1 MNGIEKKGIGE
12 RYLWK
17 GAMVKEQD
25 IHISLQDR
33 GYVFGDGLY
42 EVVRVYNGKLFG
54 LKRHLDRLFQ
64 GADVIDFNLQYTR
77 EEFEGFFQQLVEEND
92 LHSGYVYMQLTR
104 GDDGIRNHL
113 YPGREDQRPVLSGF
127 AVHAPRN
134 VEKIQA
140 GTTAISV
147 EDIRWKY
154 CHVKTLNLIP
164 NCMARSEA
172 KRKGAGKAI
181 LVKDGIVTEE
191 KSGSILIVQNGCI
204 LTHVENEDILPST
217 TKKILEALC
226 EKEQIPF
233 REGNFTLD
241 DLYAADEVIVA
252 DTNTEC
258 SAVLKVDGHTIRDG
272 KPGPILKQLQK
283 AYEAAIIA
291 ECGKAE

>member
-33 GYVFGDGLY
+33 GHVFGDGLY

-77 EEFEGFFQQLVEEND
+77 EEFEGFFQQLVEENG

-191 KSGSILIVQNGCI
+191 KSGSILIVQ
-204 LTHVENEDILPST
+204 D
-217 TKKILEALC
+217 
-226 EKEQIPF
+226 
-233 REGNFTLD
+233 
-241 DLYAADEVIVA
+241 
-252 DTNTEC
+252 
-258 SAVLKVDGHTIRDG
+258 
-272 KPGPILKQLQK
+272 
-283 AYEAAIIA
+283 
-291 ECGKAE
+291 

>member
-1 MNGIEKKGIGE
+1 MEIEKKGVGDL
-12 RYLWK
+12 YLWK
-17 GAMVKEQD
+17 GAIVREED

-54 LKRHLDRLFQ
+54 LSRHLDRLFQ
-64 GADVIDFNLQYTR
+64 GAEILQFNLHYTR
-77 EEFEGFFQQLVEEND
+77 EEFCRFFQQLVEENQ
-92 LHSGYVYMQLTR
+92 LISGYVYMQLTR
-104 GDDGIRNHL
+104 GDEGVRNHL
-113 YPGREDQRPVLSGF
+113 FPELENQMPVISGF
-127 AVHAPRN
+127 VVHSKRN
-134 VEKIQA
+134 VEKLQA
-140 GTTAISV
+140 GATAVTV

-241 DLYAADEVIVA
+241 ELYAADEVIVA

>member
-1 MNGIEKKGIGE
+1 MALIYSSVPCVAAGTFTTNVVKAAPVKWDQKIVKQGGAVQAIIVNSGIANACTGEEGMQYCEETAQTAAEVFGIQ
-12 RYLWK
+12 
-17 GAMVKEQD
+17 KEQVLVSSTGV
-25 IHISLQDR
+25 I
-33 GYVFGDGLY
+33 
-42 EVVRVYNGKLFG
+42 GK
-54 LKRHLDRLFQ
+54 
-64 GADVIDFNLQYTR
+64 
-77 EEFEGFFQQLVEEND
+77 QLP
-92 LHSGYVYMQLTR
+92 M
-104 GDDGIRNHL
+104 
-113 YPGREDQRPVLSGF
+113 
-127 AVHAPRN
+127 
-134 VEKIQA
+134 EKIQA

-241 DLYAADEVIVA
+241 ELYAADEVIVA

-258 SAVLKVDGHTIRDG
+258 SAVLKVDGHTIRMESRDRF
-272 KPGPILKQLQK
+272 
-283 AYEAAIIA
+283 
-291 ECGKAE
+291 

>member
-1 MNGIEKKGIGE
+1 M
-12 RYLWK
+12 
-17 GAMVKEQD
+17 
-25 IHISLQDR
+25 
-33 GYVFGDGLY
+33 
-42 EVVRVYNGKLFG
+42 
-54 LKRHLDRLFQ
+54 
-64 GADVIDFNLQYTR
+64 
-77 EEFEGFFQQLVEEND
+77 
-92 LHSGYVYMQLTR
+92 
-104 GDDGIRNHL
+104 
-113 YPGREDQRPVLSGF
+113 LSGF

-241 DLYAADEVIVA
+241 ELYAADEVIVA

>member
-17 GAMVKEQD
+17 GVMVDEQD

-64 GADVIDFNLQYTR
+64 GAEIVKLNLHYTK
-77 EEFEGFFQQLVEEND
+77 EEFQSFFQQLVEENA

-104 GDDGIRNHL
+104 GDDGVRNHL
-113 YPGREDQRPVLSGF
+113 FPACREQMPVLSGF
-127 AVHAPRN
+127 AVHTPRN
-134 VEKIQA
+134 VEKIKA

-164 NCMARSEA
+164 NCMARYEA
-172 KRKGAGKAI
+172 KKRGAAKAI

-217 TKKILEALC
+217 TKKILEALS
-226 EKEQIPF
+226 EQEQIPF
-233 REGNFTLD
+233 REGTFTLEE
-241 DLYAADEVIVA
+241 LYAADEVIVA

-258 SAVLKVDGHTIRDG
+258 CAVLQVDGHLIGDG
-272 KPGPILKQLQK
+272 NPGPILKKLQK

-291 ECGKAE
+291 ECGRAE

>member
-1 MNGIEKKGIGE
+1 MCDE
-12 RYLWK
+12 L
-17 GAMVKEQD
+17 
-25 IHISLQDR
+25 LTC
-33 GYVFGDGLY
+33 
-42 EVVRVYNGKLFG
+42 
-54 LKRHLDRLFQ
+54 LFQ

-191 KSGSILIVQNGCI
+191 KSGSILIVQDGCI

-226 EKEQIPF
+226 EQEQIPF

-241 DLYAADEVIVA
+241 ELYAADEVIVA

>member
-104 GDDGIRNHL
+104 GDASIRNHL
-113 YPGREDQRPVLSGF
+113 
-127 AVHAPRN
+127 
-134 VEKIQA
+134 
-140 GTTAISV
+140 
-147 EDIRWKY
+147 
-154 CHVKTLNLIP
+154 
-164 NCMARSEA
+164 
-172 KRKGAGKAI
+172 
-181 LVKDGIVTEE
+181 
-191 KSGSILIVQNGCI
+191 
-204 LTHVENEDILPST
+204 
-217 TKKILEALC
+217 
-226 EKEQIPF
+226 
-233 REGNFTLD
+233 
-241 DLYAADEVIVA
+241 
-252 DTNTEC
+252 
-258 SAVLKVDGHTIRDG
+258 
-272 KPGPILKQLQK
+272 
-283 AYEAAIIA
+283 
-291 ECGKAE
+291 

>member
-1 MNGIEKKGIGE
+1 MNGIGKKGIGE

-172 KRKGAGKAI
+172 KRKGAG
-181 LVKDGIVTEE
+181 L
-191 KSGSILIVQNGCI
+191 SLIHI
-204 LTHVENEDILPST
+204 
-217 TKKILEALC
+217 
-226 EKEQIPF
+226 
-233 REGNFTLD
+233 
-241 DLYAADEVIVA
+241 
-252 DTNTEC
+252 
-258 SAVLKVDGHTIRDG
+258 
-272 KPGPILKQLQK
+272 
-283 AYEAAIIA
+283 
-291 ECGKAE
+291 